1 MDSFI
6 FLASVVIH
14 GLGALLQSLFS
25 KQKRGSQRS
34 YLRIGA
40 LAVNIALI
48 GVSTVACTSL
58 VKTSLDFTYTRRVF
72 ASFIGVIIGAAISV
86 ILTPFYYPSVLQAV
100 YELVSCISWA
110 ILLIQAPVLDW
121 VSIAIPSLYL
131 TSFFITIGTPR
142 TSSLAEAQNHP
153 FSHAPFLPTFTLSWL
168 DPVLQLAASRPLS
181 IDDTWP
187 VDRKLSVGSTQLQP
201 IFQSFE
207 FRHGVA
213 KGFDSVLWRNFKGG
227 MVSSFLLAVVNV
239 ATALAQPFFLQSL
252 IENGDLLSVT
262 GLFLASLMAGATEAH
277 MKLQLRKIGVQL
289 RSALTSLLCDQCMSA
304 TDGKESGADPAV
316 LIEVDCGKVF
326 DLVEQYHVLWMAAVQ
341 SAISIAALVLL
352 LGWQSVLAGAI
363 SPFVMMPMLAYT
375 TSRISQRMTDFIE
388 AKDTRVRLI
397 TQVIKQIKQI
407 KLDALAYL
415 FERKID
421 DQRATELEKY
431 KAIAKLNSCMV
442 FLVYVLPPA
451 LISVTFGTSIL
462 LGHSLPSSVVFPAL
476 AFCFNITRSVSL
488 LPRLVMLY
496 YGGRISFGRIQGF
509 LLAANDEKDTT
520 SQNIVLNPHDIPRT
534 GSVGFRIR
542 DCEIAFPGS
551 TKTLLQIRNIEASS
565 ASLLVISGPVG
576 CGKTTLIRSII
587 GEIRPP
593 VGDIEIQ
600 GNMAY
605 APQKPFLVSGTIRD
619 NILFGLP
626 FDGPFYKK
634 VLVAVTLNSDLARLP
649 AGDATILGGTGVA
662 LSGGQKAR
670 IGLAR
675 AIYSRREVIVLD
687 DPLAAVDAKVRS
699 HLINRLFGSRGLLKD
714 TLQIVTTSSDA
725 LMAQADKL
733 YVIRDGILSETDPPS
748 RAHEED
754 IGDFPDEELETRQ
767 ELDKFTSST
776 SSICYGSIK
785 PNASNR
791 AMSPRPVNDEETAPL
806 LSRTRPGDPAPDTTD
821 SPVRLGTYLRFL
833 KLAKPGGWLVVLMT
847 AAASKLLDILAVY
860 FLKLSSQEFESQG
873 HSFKLAYYSVCALV
887 GGLLSSVFV
896 LVAYFLCVIPSSRS
910 IHAELTKGILRSK
923 FSFFDTTSLGD
934 ILNRFTNDINKID
947 TTVSAGLIGIV
958 ALCVTA
964 TASVL
969 IIVAATPISIL
980 YLAPIGLVYFAI
992 QAYYLHACRQ
1002 LRRLEVLARGP
1013 ILNTASE
1020 MRVGASVIG
1029 TFNQEAAFKEKAN
1042 NVIDNHIR
1050 IWAPFVALDCW
1061 LMLRLQ
1067 LLSSTDLMDQSI
1079 IQLLSAGLLL
1089 WLRTPAS
1096 TLGLVMNFQIQITSQ
1111 FNNLV
1116 QLRANLEADITSAE
1130 RVWACAAEEPENQ
1143 PDDEIRPPASWPQ
1156 NAAITFSSYTAS
1168 YKPNDQPCL
1177 HNLNFTIQ
1185 PGEHVAVVGRTGA
1198 GKSSLTLALLRALH
1212 HHQGLAGTIEIDGLN
1227 ISDIDLMTL
1236 RKRITMIPQE
1246 PALFGGTVR
1255 NNLDLEGAR
1264 TDEQLREALELC
1276 QMSRIFNLEPD
1287 QDPLE
1292 YPISDFGAN
1301 LSGGQIQIL
1310 ALSRAILEKND
1321 IVIMDEATAAMDAPT
1336 MAIIHR
1342 VIKHRFRHH
1351 TVITITHHIESALEH
1366 DKVLVMHDGR
1376 VTNFATPGELL
1387 KDKDSILSQ
1396 LVAESRRTTRA

>member
-1 MDSFI
+1 MDSFL

-14 GLGALLQSLFS
+14 GLGAVLQSLLP
-25 KQKRGSQRS
+25 KHKLGSQRS

-40 LAVNIALI
+40 LAA
-48 GVSTVACTSL
+48 
-58 VKTSLDFTYTRRVF
+58 
-72 ASFIGVIIGAAISV
+72 
-86 ILTPFYYPSVLQAV
+86 
-100 YELVSCISWA
+100 YELVSCVSWA
-110 ILLIQAPVLDW
+110 ILLIRAPALDW
-121 VSIAIPSLYL
+121 VSITIPALYL
-131 TSFFITIGTPR
+131 TSLLITIGTPR
-142 TSSLAEAQNHP
+142 ASSLAEAQSHP
-153 FSHAPFLPTFTLSWL
+153 FSGAPFLPTFTLSWL
-168 DPVLQLAASRPLS
+168 DPVLELAASRPLS
-181 IDDTWP
+181 ADDTWP
-187 VDRKLSVGSTQLQP
+187 VDSKMSMKGTQRQPVSQSSTL
-201 IFQSFE
+201 
-207 FRHGVA
+207 RHDVS
-213 KGFDSVLWRNFKGG
+213 KGLASVLWLNFKAGI
-227 MVSSFLLAVVNV
+227 VSSFLLAVVNV
-239 ATALAQPFFLQSL
+239 ATALVQPFILQSL
-252 IENGDLLSVT
+252 IENNDVLSVT
-262 GLFLASLMAGATEAH
+262 SLFLTSLMAGATEAH
-277 MKLQLRKIGVQL
+277 MNLQLRKIGVQL
-289 RSALTSLLCDQCMSA
+289 RSALTSLLCDECMAA
-304 TDGKESGADPAV
+304 TDRNESGADPAV

-326 DLVEQYHVLWMAAVQ
+326 DLVEQYHLIWMVSVQ
-341 SAISIAALVLL
+341 SAISLAALMLL

-363 SPFVMMPMLAYT
+363 SPFVMMPLLGYT

-388 AKDTRVRLI
+388 AKDARVGLI

-421 DQRATELEKY
+421 DRRATELEKY
-431 KAIAKLNSCMV
+431 KAIAKLNAFMV
-442 FLVYVLPPA
+442 FLVYILPPA

-496 YGGRISFGRIQGF
+496 HGGRISFGRIQAF
-509 LLAANDEKDTT
+509 LLATKDEK
-520 SQNIVLNPHDIPRT
+520 NIASHNVLLSPNDIPGT
-534 GSVGFRIR
+534 GPVGFRMR
-542 DCEIAFPGS
+542 NCDIAFPGA
-551 TKTLLQIRNIEASS
+551 TKTLVQICNIEASS
-565 ASLLVISGPVG
+565 AFLLVISGSVG

-587 GEIRPP
+587 GEIKPP
-593 VGDIEIQ
+593 FGDIEIQ
-600 GNMAY
+600 GRIAY
-605 APQKPFLVSGTIRD
+605 APQKPFLISGTIRD
-619 NILFGLP
+619 NITFGLP
-626 FDGPFYKK
+626 FDGPFYNK
-634 VLVAVTLNSDLARLP
+634 VLGAVALNSDLGRLP
-649 AGDATILGGTGVA
+649 HGDATILGGTGVA

-675 AIYSRREVIVLD
+675 AIYCRREVIVLD

-699 HLINRLFGSRGLLKD
+699 HLMKKLFGPRGLLKD

-733 YVIRDGILSETDPPS
+733 YVIQDRILSESAPPS

-754 IGDFPDEELETRQ
+754 ISDFPDEEVETRR
-767 ELDKFTSST
+767 ERDKSVSSA
-776 SSICYGSIK
+776 SVIGYGSIK
-785 PNASNR
+785 ANAPSR
-791 AMSPRPVNDEETAPL
+791 VMSPGSVGDDETAPL
-806 LSRTRPGDPAPDTTD
+806 LSKTRSTASASDTTD

-833 KLAKPGGWLVVLMT
+833 KLAKPGGWLVVLVT

-860 FLKLSSQEFESQG
+860 FLKLSSQEFETQG
-873 HSFKLAYYSVCALV
+873 HSFKLTYYSVCALV
-887 GGLLSSVFV
+887 GGFLSSVFV
-896 LVAYFLCVIPSSRS
+896 LVAYFLCIIPSSQS
-910 IHAELTKGILRSK
+910 IHAELTKGILGSK
-923 FSFFDTTSLGD
+923 FSFFETASLGD

-947 TTVSAGLIGIV
+947 TAVSAGLIGLV

-964 TASVL
+964 TASIL
-969 IIVAATPISIL
+969 IIVAATPLSIL
-980 YLAPIGLVYFAI
+980 YLAPIGVVYFAI

-1013 ILNTASE
+1013 ILNTATE
-1020 MRVGASVIG
+1020 MRVGASVIR
-1029 TFNQEAAFKEKAN
+1029 TFNQEATFKDKARD
-1042 NVIDNHIR
+1042 VIDNHIR
-1050 IWAPFVALDCW
+1050 VWAPFVALDSW

-1067 LLSSTDLMDQSI
+1067 LLSSI

-1096 TLGLVMNFQIQITSQ
+1096 TLGLVMNYQIQITSQ

-1130 RVWACAAEEPENQ
+1130 RVWACAAEQPENQ

-1156 NAAITFSSYTAS
+1156 GAAITFNSYTAS

-1177 HNLNFTIQ
+1177 HDLNFAIQ

-1212 HHQGLAGTIEIDGLN
+1212 HDERLGGTIELDGLN
-1227 ISDIDLMTL
+1227 ISNVDLISL

-1264 TDEQLREALELC
+1264 TDEQLCEALELC

-1287 QDPLE
+1287 QEPLE
-1292 YPISDFGAN
+1292 YQVSDFGAN

-1310 ALSRAILEKND
+1310 ALARAILEKND
-1321 IVIMDEATAAMDAPT
+1321 IVILDEATAAMDAPT

-1342 VIKHRFRHH
+1342 VIKHRFRNH

-1376 VTNFATPGELL
+1376 VANFATPGELL
-1387 KDKDSILSQ
+1387 KDKTSILSQ
-1396 LVAESRRTTRA
+1396 LVAESRRTMHS